1 MTRDVP
7 GIDAAFL
14 AIDTDDAV
22 EFVWNEVRYSNRKV
36 VKESKVRWCVKFF
49 LRCVSFCVLIIKK
62 GYRLSSNY
70 STAMIFQWRINR
82 TRKTYNSSLAL
93 IKSGA

>member
-1 MTRDVP
+1 MYLYFLSQVTRDVP

-36 VKESKVRWCVKFF
+36 VKESKVQSILHVAF
-49 LRCVSFCVLIIKK
+49 LATSHESFSNS
-62 GYRLSSNY
+62 RLERPLSLP
-70 STAMIFQWRINR
+70 ADIFYLSPTQY
-82 TRKTYNSSLAL
+82 TQ
-93 IKSGA
+93 

>member
-1 MTRDVP
+1 MVSEYIGPLVGFEVWLGYLLATHPKHSQVTRDVP

-36 VKESKVRWCVKFF
+36 VKESKVRAGVWYKLV
-49 LRCVSFCVLIIKK
+49 RAS
-62 GYRLSSNY
+62 
-70 STAMIFQWRINR
+70 
-82 TRKTYNSSLAL
+82 
-93 IKSGA
+93 